1 MSPDSVGAASLALA
15 ATLLAALHAHH
26 PATVAH
32 GLRVAHLVAGIA
44 PHLPDEPWR
53 GRIAEVYA
61 AAALHDIGKLLVP
74 LAILAAPRALSP
86 DEWRCVTYHPSHS
99 RAILER
105 AGASPLVVEASWAHH
120 EWWDGSPNG
129 YPRRLSGD
137 EIPAIARLV
146 SVVDA
151 FDAMSEDRPYR
162 AGLTPA
168 AALREIE
175 RGAGSQFDPQ
185 LVACVLAQGLLSR
198 DIAA

>member
-1 MSPDSVGAASLALA
+1 MSPDTVGAASLALA
-15 ATLLAALHAHH
+15 ATLLVTLRAHH

-32 GLRVAHLVAGIA
+32 ALRVARLVAGIA
-44 PHLPDEPWR
+44 PHLPGEPYH

-74 LAILAAPRALSP
+74 VAILAAPRALSP
-86 DEWRCVTYHPSHS
+86 DEWTCVTYHPSHS
-99 RAILER
+99 RAILAR
-105 AGASPLVVEASWAHH
+105 GGASPLVRAAAWGHH
-120 EWWDGSPNG
+120 ERWDGTG
-129 YPRRLSGD
+129 YPRRLAGM

-168 AALREIE
+168 AALREIAQ
-175 RGAGSQFDPQ
+175 GAGSQFDPE
-185 LVACVLAQGLLSR
+185 LVACVLAQGLLTD